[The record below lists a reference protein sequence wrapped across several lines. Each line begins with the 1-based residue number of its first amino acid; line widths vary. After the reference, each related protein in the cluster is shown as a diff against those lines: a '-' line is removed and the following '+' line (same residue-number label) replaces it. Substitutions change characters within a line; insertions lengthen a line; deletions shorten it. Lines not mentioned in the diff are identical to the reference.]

1 VKKGKR
7 RTKKISV
14 KKIVKICLGLILLGT
29 ISLFGINGFVKCSA
43 GKSIV
48 TLEELEASQE
58 EQPDA
63 VIVLGA
69 QVKSNGEMS
78 LMLKER
84 VETGIAIY
92 KAGLADKIIMSGD
105 HGQDNYDEVNI
116 MKAYAVEQGVP
127 SECIFMDHAGF
138 STYETMYRAK
148 EIFQVKNA
156 IIVTQEYHL
165 YRAVYNARALGIE
178 AQGVICD
185 TAVYSGDKQRK
196 RREVLAR
203 IKDFGYTI
211 IKPKPTYLGEVV
223 PVSGNGNVTND

>member
-1 VKKGKR
+1 MENGKR
-7 RTKKISV
+7 KDRKLHTKN
-14 KKIVKICLGLILLGT
+14 IVKICLGLILLGT
-29 ISLFGINGFVKCSA
+29 ISLFGINGFVKYSA

-105 HGQDNYDEVNI
+105 HGQDN
-116 MKAYAVEQGVP
+116 
-127 SECIFMDHAGF
+127 
-138 STYETMYRAK
+138 
-148 EIFQVKNA
+148 
-156 IIVTQEYHL
+156 
-165 YRAVYNARALGIE
+165 
-178 AQGVICD
+178 
-185 TAVYSGDKQRK
+185 
-196 RREVLAR
+196 
-203 IKDFGYTI
+203 
-211 IKPKPTYLGEVV
+211 
-223 PVSGNGNVTND
+223 